1 MAEPEM
7 DPNRRPSADNQTI
20 SKAEIPLKERFF
32 RYFQH
37 EITCRA
43 PRPSIILKA
52 FVQESLADKDLI
64 ALQEEMDRLADT
76 SLVGGER
83 ADATD
88 HCLAGIVRL
97 SNEVKDAA
105 SYIPTYDQRVY
116 AEAIKALQDKL
127 NDTRAAFEPR
137 SKFSFKT
144 KKNASAVSLS
154 DAAALASEGRRGI
167 PGYHSPGA
175 SSMGSSANQT
185 PNYPSTPLN
194 EPDTQLQERPEV
206 APTSIPAMSVA
217 GGMPKPQS
225 EDKTATTFEASGIS
239 SVSVNNHYGLHIM
252 LPASGSTSTVPAS
265 ITSLQH
271 CVVDMSIP
279 TADGKPYA
287 SLTVKEIKESLL
299 ICGQV
304 NGPAHITGVDH
315 SVMVVSC
322 RQFRMHNCSDVDV
335 YLSCSSNPIIENC
348 SNIRFARIPKA
359 YSLDHGRPD
368 HEDRW
373 SQVEDFK
380 WIKPEPSPNWSL
392 LDPTDAVPEE
402 VWAEIVPGGPGWSLD
417 DILHAIKLIK

>member
-1 MAEPEM
+1 MAEPEIQHA
-7 DPNRRPSADNQTI
+7 RRLSAENQTI
-20 SKAEIPLKERFF
+20 SKSDIPLKERFF

-37 EITCRA
+37 EIT
-43 PRPSIILKA
+43 
-52 FVQESLADKDLI
+52 
-64 ALQEEMDRLADT
+64 ALQEQMDRLADT
-76 SLVGGER
+76 ALVGGER

-127 NDTRAAFEPR
+127 NETRAAFEPR
-137 SKFSFKT
+137 SKFSFKA
-144 KKNASAVSLS
+144 KKNSSGISLS
-154 DAAALASEGRRGI
+154 DAATLAAEGRRSV

-175 SSMGSSANQT
+175 SSMGSSGNQT

-194 EPDTQLQERPEV
+194 EPDKQRQERPEI
-206 APTSIPAMSVA
+206 APTSFPAISPTEVLA
-217 GGMPKPQS
+217 RSQLDTKPGLS
-225 EDKTATTFEASGIS
+225 AFAASGIS
-239 SVSVNNHYGLHIM
+239 SVSVDDHYGLHIM
-252 LPASGSTSTVPAS
+252 LPASGSTATVPAS
-265 ITSLQH
+265 ITSLLH

-279 TADGKPYA
+279 TSNGKPYA
-287 SLTVKEIKESLL
+287 SLTIKDIKESLL

-335 YLSCSSNPIIENC
+335 YLSCSSNPIIEDC
-348 SNIRFARIPKA
+348 TNIRFGRIPKA
-359 YSLDHGRPD
+359 YAPNHDRLD
-368 HEDRW
+368 HEDHW

-380 WIKPEPSPNWSL
+380 WIKAEPSPNWSL
-392 LDPTDAVPEE
+392 LDPSDAVPEE
-402 VWAEIVPGGPGWSLD
+402 VWAEIVPGGPGWSLE
-417 DILHAIKLIK
+417 DILHAIKLVKG